1 MEEMKMAITLKASK
15 RENLSRATT
24 NELRNTGFIPSV
36 VYGKE
41 DQPLTISVNNLELL
55 KTVRDEGRNAIIG
68 LDIEDNE
75 KLDVMLHEYQTHP
88 VKGDVIH
95 ADFYVVDMK
104 SEMDVDVPLNL
115 VGEAAGV
122 KEGGILQQ
130 PMYELQVRAKPRDIP
145 EEITVNVEALEIGDS
160 INVEDLPKAAEYEF
174 LDEPDAT
181 VANVLPPEEEE
192 EETEEDVDFSAEP
205 ELVGAEDEDEEE
217 EA

>member
-1 MEEMKMAITLKASK
+1 MAITLKASK
-15 RENLSRATT
+15 RESLARATT
-24 NELRNTGFIPSV
+24 NKLRNEGLIPAV
-36 VYGKE
+36 VYGQE
-41 DQPLTISVNNLELL
+41 EAPVTVSVDNLELL

-68 LDIEDNE
+68 LEIENGE
-75 KLDVMLHEYQTHP
+75 TVDVMLHEYQTHP

-95 ADFYVVDMK
+95 ADFYIVDMK
-104 SEMDVDVPLNL
+104 SEMDVEVPLNL
-115 VGEAAGV
+115 VGEAVGT

-145 EEITVNVEALEIGDS
+145 EEITVNVEHLEIGDS

-181 VANVLPPEEEE
+181 IANILPPEEEE
-192 EETEEDVDFSAEP
+192 EVTDEDADASAEP
-205 ELVGAEDEDEEE
+205 ELVGAEDEEEE

>member
-1 MEEMKMAITLKASK
+1 MAITLKASK
-15 RENLSRATT
+15 RESLARATT
-24 NELRNTGFIPSV
+24 NKLRNEGLIPAV
-36 VYGKE
+36 VYGQE
-41 DQPLTISVNNLELL
+41 EAPVTVSVDNLELL

-68 LDIEDNE
+68 LEIENGE
-75 KLDVMLHEYQTHP
+75 TVDVMLHEYQTHP

-95 ADFYVVDMK
+95 ADFYIVDMK
-104 SEMDVDVPLNL
+104 SEMDVEVPLNL
-115 VGEAAGV
+115 VGESVGT

-145 EEITVNVEALEIGDS
+145 EEITVNVEHLEIGDS

-181 VANVLPPEEEE
+181 IANILPPEEEE
-192 EETEEDVDFSAEP
+192 EETDEDADASAEP
-205 ELVGAEDEDEEE
+205 ELVGAEDEEEE

>member
-1 MEEMKMAITLKASK
+1 MAITLKASK
-15 RENLSRATT
+15 RESLARATT
-24 NELRNTGFIPSV
+24 NKLRNKGLIPAV
-36 VYGKE
+36 VYGQE
-41 DQPLTISVNNLELL
+41 EAPVTVSVDNLELL

-68 LDIEDNE
+68 LEIENGE
-75 KLDVMLHEYQTHP
+75 TVDVMLHEYQTHP

-95 ADFYVVDMK
+95 ADFYIVDMK
-104 SEMDVDVPLNL
+104 SEMDVEVPLNL
-115 VGEAAGV
+115 VGEAVGT

-145 EEITVNVEALEIGDS
+145 EEITVNVEHLEIGDS

-181 VANVLPPEEEE
+181 IANILPPEEEE
-192 EETEEDVDFSAEP
+192 EETDEDADASAEP
-205 ELVGAEDEDEEE
+205 ELVGAEDEEEE

>member
-1 MEEMKMAITLKASK
+1 MAITLKASK
-15 RENLSRATT
+15 RESLARATT
-24 NELRNTGFIPSV
+24 NKLRNEGLIPAV
-36 VYGKE
+36 VYGQE
-41 DQPLTISVNNLELL
+41 EAPVTVSVDNLELL

-68 LDIEDNE
+68 LEIENGE
-75 KLDVMLHEYQTHP
+75 TVDVMLHEYQTHP

-95 ADFYVVDMK
+95 ADFYIVDMK
-104 SEMDVDVPLNL
+104 SEMDVEVPLNL
-115 VGEAAGV
+115 VGEAVGT

-145 EEITVNVEALEIGDS
+145 EEITVNVEHLEIGDS

-181 VANVLPPEEEE
+181 IANILPPEEEE
-192 EETEEDVDFSAEP
+192 EETDEDADASAEP
-205 ELVGAEDEDEEE
+205 ELVGAEDEEEE

>member
-1 MEEMKMAITLKASK
+1 MAITLKASK
-15 RENLSRATT
+15 RESLARATT
-24 NELRNTGFIPSV
+24 NKLRNEGFIPAV
-36 VYGKE
+36 VYGQE
-41 DQPLTISVNNLELL
+41 EAPVTVSVDNLELL

-68 LDIEDNE
+68 LEIENGE
-75 KLDVMLHEYQTHP
+75 TVDVMLHEYQTHP

-95 ADFYVVDMK
+95 ADFYIVDMK
-104 SEMDVDVPLNL
+104 AEMDVEVPLNL
-115 VGEAAGV
+115 VGEAVGT

-145 EEITVNVEALEIGDS
+145 EEITVNVEHLEIGDS

-181 VANVLPPEEEE
+181 IANILPPEEEE
-192 EETEEDVDFSAEP
+192 EETDEAADASAEP
-205 ELVGAEDEDEEE
+205 ELVGAEDEEEE